1 MLLVAGRVSLFI
13 VRGVSM
19 SPTFRDGDLVLVTRG
34 FSAPMRGSVVL
45 LNMRQATGP
54 QFQVKRLVGLP
65 GERIAFEDGLLH
77 IDGVHHSEP
86 YLGGMPATVGTDRLT
101 RDVGEDEYYVL
112 GDNRAHS
119 TDSRRYGPV
128 LRSEIVGVVRTRLW
142 PLVRWR
148 GGRS

>member
-1 MLLVAGRVSLFI
+1 MLFVAGRVSLFI

-19 SPTFRDGDLVLVTRG
+19 SPAFRDGDLVLVTRG
-34 FSAPMRGSVVL
+34 LSEPRRGSVVL
-45 LNMRQATGP
+45 LDMRQATGP

-65 GERIAFEDGLLH
+65 GERVVFEDGLLH

-86 YLGGMPATVGTDRLT
+86 YLGGMPATVGLDRLT
-101 RDVGEDEYYVL
+101 SEVGEDEYYVL

-119 TDSRRYGPV
+119 TDSRGYGPV

>member
-1 MLLVAGRVSLFI
+1 
-13 VRGVSM
+13 M
-19 SPTFRDGDLVLVTRG
+19 SPALRDGDLVLVTRG
-34 FSAPMRGSVVL
+34 LSEPRRGSVVL
-45 LNMRQATGP
+45 LDMRQEAGP
-54 QFQVKRLVGLP
+54 RFQVKRLVGLP

-86 YLGGMPATVGTDRLT
+86 YLGGMPATLGTDRLT

-119 TDSRRYGPV
+119 TDSRGYGPV

>member
-1 MLLVAGRVSLFI
+1 MLLVARRVSLFI

-19 SPTFRDGDLVLVTRG
+19 SPTFRDGDLALVTRG

-86 YLGGMPATVGTDRLT
+86 YLGGMPAIVGTDRLIC
-101 RDVGEDEYYVL
+101 DVGDDEYYVL
-112 GDNRAHS
+112 GDNRTHS

-128 LRSEIVGVVRTRLW
+128 PRSDIVGVVRARLW
-142 PLVRWR
+142 PLVRWH
-148 GGRS
+148 G